1 MKSRTITRTI
11 KDPKLLGPFIAPRNE
26 DEYDTAVEVLNE
38 LVDEIGDHPED
49 PRYRLIE
56 TLSALVEVYDAE
68 HHRLPDVSGIDV
80 LRFLIEQHDL
90 NQADLPEVGTQSVV
104 SEVLSGRRQLNVRQ
118 IQELAARFGVN
129 AGAFLGSPH
138 PRPENRPK
146 RALRSFP

>member
-1 MKSRTITRTI
+1 MEVTMKSRTITRTI

-26 DEYDTAVEVLNE
+26 DEYDTAVEVLNQ

-68 HHRLPDVSGIDV
+68 HRRMPDVSGIDV

-129 AGAFLGSPH
+129 ASAFLGPPH
-138 PRPENRPK
+138 PRPRIAQNVP
-146 RALRSFP
+146 

>member
-26 DEYDTAVEVLNE
+26 DEYDTAVEVLNQ

-68 HHRLPDVSGIDV
+68 HRRMPDVSGIDV

-129 AGAFLGSPH
+129 AGAFLGPPH